1 MKIIDSKIVDC
12 NWEEFSKIPGLDCNL
27 GYAALLGL
35 SKETSK
41 PHIYDFSLKRELDR
55 GTTLAVALALKE
67 YIQRE
72 FPTQKRIGI
81 ALPSCFPGIVV
92 NLAVQM
98 AGKSSVNVNF
108 TMGEDAA
115 KAAYE
120 RVGLECIIGSNKV
133 REKVDEHC
141 KNYPWTD
148 DFRDIADILKSLG
161 KKAILPKLIMV
172 KLMPAK
178 FLAWY
183 YKIPKVGG
191 DKEASIIFTSGS
203 EGAPKA
209 AMLTHRNLVANAHQ
223 IEEVHLVVGNCDTL
237 LANLPL
243 FHSFGQTIQVWFT
256 SMFKVPQVTVQSP
269 LEVQANLKA
278 IKERGATVI
287 ISTPTFL
294 RSYYK
299 KATSADFPKLKNVIA
314 GAEKTPEGFAE
325 AWMAKFPSVRYLEG
339 YGLTEASPVVA
350 VNLPSDIPPRRFGN
364 PNGQARKHSVGE
376 LFPGMQAAIVSPETG
391 EFLEIGK
398 VGLLY
403 LKGDNVFKGYYNQPE
418 EDKKRFDRGWLNTGD
433 LAMLDEDGFIYIK
446 GRISRF
452 SKIGGEMVP
461 HYTVEAAIIKALGI
475 ENSEKNLVAI
485 GSRPDSAKGEAL
497 VLLSAIDVDMAY
509 LRQKLVAAGLPNLWI
524 PKQIVRLDEIPVL
537 STGKLDLGKI
547 QKICKFS

>member
-1 MKIIDSKIVDC
+1 M
-12 NWEEFSKIPGLDCNL
+12 
-27 GYAALLGL
+27 
-35 SKETSK
+35 
-41 PHIYDFSLKRELDR
+41 
-55 GTTLAVALALKE
+55 
-67 YIQRE
+67 
-72 FPTQKRIGI
+72 
-81 ALPSCFPGIVV
+81 
-92 NLAVQM
+92 
-98 AGKSSVNVNF
+98 
-108 TMGEDAA
+108 
-115 KAAYE
+115 
-120 RVGLECIIGSNKV
+120 
-133 REKVDEHC
+133 
-141 KNYPWTD
+141 
-148 DFRDIADILKSLG
+148 
-161 KKAILPKLIMV
+161 
-172 KLMPAK
+172 
-178 FLAWY
+178 
-183 YKIPKVGG
+183 
-191 DKEASIIFTSGS
+191 
-203 EGAPKA
+203 
-209 AMLTHRNLVANAHQ
+209 
-223 IEEVHLVVGNCDTL
+223 
-237 LANLPL
+237 
-243 FHSFGQTIQVWFT
+243 
-256 SMFKVPQVTVQSP
+256 QSP

-497 VLLSAIDVDMAY
+497 VLLSAIDIDMAY